1 MKYTK
6 VAVALSAVMT
16 LGLTTA
22 PVYAEKDPQVKVEK
36 LMSKFDTNKDGQIT
50 QEEAAA
56 VRTEFFTN
64 ADTNKDGALNLDEY
78 KIAKE
83 KKREERFKEYFVK
96 MDADKSGDL
105 NLTEFLN
112 ARKDHL
118 KKSTDPE
125 SELKDR
131 FTKMDTNNNAALTVE
146 EVLEGKKKGIC
157 KAGKEYDDEDLAKS
171 FAKKDADGNSSVS
184 KAEFDAS
191 DRMFEKFDSNKDGK
205 ITQEEIVKSA
215 KKKADKDDD
224 SGEKSDKN
232 NADKKDK

>member
-6 VAVALSAVMT
+6 IAVALSAVMT
-16 LGLTTA
+16 VGLATA

-56 VRTEFFTN
+56 VRTEFFTE

-83 KKREERFKEYFVK
+83 KKREKRFNEYFVK
-96 MDADKSGDL
+96 MDVDKSGDL

-112 ARKDHL
+112 ARKDHV
-118 KKSTDPE
+118 KKVADPE

-131 FTKMDTNNNAALTVE
+131 FTKMDTDNNASLTVQ
-146 EVLEGKKKGIC
+146 EVMEGKKKGIC

-171 FAKKDADGNSSVS
+171 FAKKDADGNGSVS
-184 KAEFDAS
+184 KAEFDVS
-191 DRMFEKFDSNKDGK
+191 DKMFEKIDNNKDGT
-205 ITQEEIVKSA
+205 ITKEEIVESV
-215 KKKADKDDD
+215 KK
-224 SGEKSDKN
+224 KSDK
-232 NADKKDK
+232 KDNQ